1 MFFFL
6 RYHRELVLMTGWEL
20 PTAGR
25 RLPTHHLY
33 LLHWLRL
40 SLPWSTLPPTTCV
53 SYVNWLK
60 INFSNTEEEV
70 NLKDHER
77 PLI

>member
-6 RYHRELVLMTGWEL
+6 RCRHELVLMTGREL
-20 PTAGR
+20 PAAR
-25 RLPTHHLY
+25 RKLPTRHLY

-40 SLPWSTLPPTTCV
+40 SLPRSTLPPTTRDFC
-53 SYVNWLK
+53 VNWRE

-70 NLKDHER
+70 NLKGHET

>member
-6 RYHRELVLMTGWEL
+6 KCHRELVLMMGREL
-20 PTAGR
+20 PAAR
-25 RLPTHHLY
+25 RTLPTHHLY

-40 SLPWSTLPPTTCV
+40 SLPWSKLPPTTRASCV
-53 SYVNWLK
+53 KWRE

-70 NLKDHER
+70 NLKDHETPR
-77 PLI
+77 I